1 MLLGGWKKNKK
12 NLQVKHV
19 VVKVTERIQELTDT
33 IKTLEFDNQ
42 AQKDKLEKCEKQLKN
57 FR

>member
-33 IKTLEFDNQ
+33 IKTLESDN
-42 AQKDKLEKCEKQLKN
+42 
-57 FR
+57 